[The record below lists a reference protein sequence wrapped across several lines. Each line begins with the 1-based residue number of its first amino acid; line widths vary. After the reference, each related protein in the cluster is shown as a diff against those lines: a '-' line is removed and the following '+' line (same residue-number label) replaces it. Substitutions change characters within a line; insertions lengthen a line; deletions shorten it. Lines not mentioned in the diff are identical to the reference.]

1 MTGKNPISESEGIIM
16 KAKDA
21 KKVMI
26 DKITEAIKDFGEQ
39 ARQDE
44 TLSLGDKCLQV
55 DVLIDTLK
63 FLDNYDE
70 NVRVLNQ
77 YYLNKNRWER

>member
-1 MTGKNPISESEGIIM
+1 M
-16 KAKDA
+16 KTKDG
-21 KKVMI
+21 KKVII

-44 TLSLGDKCLQV
+44 TLSLEDKCLQV
-55 DVLIDTLK
+55 DVLVDTLK

-70 NVRVLNQ
+70 NVKVLNQ
-77 YYLNKNRWER
+77 HYLNKSKWDREK

>member
-1 MTGKNPISESEGIIM
+1 M
-16 KAKDA
+16 KTAKQI
-21 KKVMI
+21 MI

-39 ARQDE
+39 TRQDE
-44 TLSLGDKCLQV
+44 SISLEDKCLQV

-63 FLDNYDE
+63 FLNNYDE

-77 YYLNKNRWER
+77 YYLSKKHRLER